1 MLAPDGRC
9 KTLDIAADG
18 YVRAEAVAA
27 LALRA
32 VDSLAA
38 AAASAAGGG
47 GGGSTAGRCVLVR
60 GTAVNQDGRSSSLT
74 APNGPAQQAL
84 LRAALQAAH
93 LQPGSI
99 SALQAH
105 GTGTALGD
113 PIEINAA
120 LAVMM
125 QGRGGNDGAPP
136 LALGAVKAAAGHAE
150 PAAGAVGL
158 ASSVAALE
166 SGALPQMVHLR

>member
-9 KTLDIAADG
+9 KTLDTAADG
-18 YVRAEAVAA
+18 YVRAEAVVA

-47 GGGSTAGRCVLVR
+47 GGSGASGRCVLVL

-93 LQPGSI
+93 LQPSSI
-99 SALQAH
+99 NALQAH

-120 LAVMM
+120 LTVLMR
-125 QGRGGNDGAPP
+125 GRGGKSGAPP
-136 LALGAVKAAAGHAE
+136 LALSAVKAAAGHAE

-158 ASSVAALE
+158 ASAMVALE